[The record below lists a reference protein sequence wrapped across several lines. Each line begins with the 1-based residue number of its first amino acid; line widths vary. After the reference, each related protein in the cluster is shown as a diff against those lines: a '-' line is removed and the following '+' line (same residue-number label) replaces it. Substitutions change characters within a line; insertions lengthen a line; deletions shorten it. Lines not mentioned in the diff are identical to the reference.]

1 MKRHIHR
8 ALIATCYFVG
18 VMVKGK
24 GTPTVDKEKEARQSK
39 AWTLK
44 EFGGKPLWDWMQLL
58 LLRRIILCVTMIE
71 LSN

>member
-1 MKRHIHR
+1 MKRHVHR
-8 ALIATCYFVG
+8 AFIATCCCG

-24 GTPTVDKEKEARQSK
+24 GTPTVEKEKEARQSK

-58 LLRRIILCVTMIE
+58 C
-71 LSN
+71 

>member
-1 MKRHIHR
+1 MNE
-8 ALIATCYFVG
+8 ATRSSCVHCHLLLW

-24 GTPTVDKEKEARQSK
+24 GTPTVEKEKEARQCK

-58 LLRRIILCVTMIE
+58 C
-71 LSN
+71 